1 MNKHNE
7 LAAQVAQELKPLLVE
22 IVSETV
28 RRSKEADAVMDS
40 SEVMNTLSISRATL
54 QRWLSSGKLKA
65 EAQPGRKLLFK
76 RATIENLLKNRH

>member
-1 MNKHNE
+1 MNKYNE
-7 LAAQVAQELKPLLVE
+7 LATAVAQELRPLLVE
-22 IVSETV
+22 IVGETL

-40 SEVMNTLSISRATL
+40 AQVMSTLSISRATL

-76 RATIENLLKNRH
+76 RATIENLLKNKH